1 MYLYCLCEV
10 NNQFQ
15 QVNDICNVSI
25 EIITFNN
32 YTKEEL
38 NKMAK
43 HCGIN
48 VTYYDGYIL
57 EFDKVNVHAITP
69 HKLVFSKNGYYL
81 TVLHYD
87 EYHEDDDLLFVY
99 GERHTLL
106 TIKKYIRNYF
116 KNNSNINGKIN
127 NK

>member
-1 MYLYCLCEV
+1 M
-10 NNQFQ
+10 
-15 QVNDICNVSI
+15 
-25 EIITFNN
+25 TFNN

-43 HCGIN
+43 HSGIN

-57 EFDKVNVHAITP
+57 GFDKVNVHAITP
-69 HKLVFSKNGYYL
+69 HRLIFSKNAVNL
-81 TVLHYD
+81 IVLYYD
-87 EYHEDDDLLFVY
+87 EYHEDDDLFLVD
-99 GERHTLL
+99 GEKYTLN

-116 KNNSNINGKIN
+116 KNKPNINVKTN